1 MSGEIGI
8 NKKIKFLGVYPLV
21 LAVIIFLIFYLTTPL
36 KEELSEAQIFIFLLF
51 YFGMLIGWGFIYLTS
66 EGWGSKET
74 ITDNKLRKKITL
86 ISILISTV
94 LTLLLVV
101 FIGSY
106 TSFTEIISELYVLG
120 FYWLLFL
127 VIPWMIMDIIIW
139 IKNRNK

>member
-1 MSGEIGI
+1 M
-8 NKKIKFLGVYPLV
+8 LV
-21 LAVIIFLIFYLTTPL
+21 
-36 KEELSEAQIFIFLLF
+36 
-51 YFGMLIGWGFIYLTS
+51 GWGFIYLTS

-74 ITDNKLRKKITL
+74 ITDNKLRKKIIL

-101 FIGSY
+101 FIGIY
-106 TSFTEIISELYVLG
+106 TSTSFSEIFSEGYVLW

-127 VIPWMIMDIIIW
+127 AISWMIMDIRIW